1 MSIFKA
7 VRLIEV
13 LDMAEPIAGFEEC
26 LRAFRDQEGLSQ
38 TEWGQ
43 RAGLHCTYIGRLER
57 WLSGPTP
64 PF

>member
-7 VRLIEV
+7 VRVIEV
-13 LDMAEPIAGFEEC
+13 LDMAEPFAGFAEC
-26 LRAFRDQEGLSQ
+26 LRTFRDQEDLSQ

-43 RAGLHCTYIGRLER
+43 RAGLHCTHIGRLER
-57 WLSGPTP
+57 RMSRPTP